1 MSNFLIVVG
10 TVNGHSLEAAYGAAA
25 LLQKL
30 GHSVKINQETTVA
43 DITHDPSEIILVCCS
58 TTDQGKMPRNI
69 YPLYQTLDDHGADLH
84 NRLYGVIAL
93 GDSYFP
99 PSQYAMGGIT
109 FENALYSCGAKRIGD
124 IALLDAQ
131 NVQNYPLEAAMW
143 VQSWLQKVTAAEAA

>member
-43 DITHDPSEIILVCCS
+43 DLTRDPSEIILVCCS
-58 TTDQGKMPRNI
+58 TTDKGKMPLNI
-69 YPLYQTLDDHGADLH
+69 YPLYRALDDNGADLS

-99 PSQYAMGGIT
+99 PSQYAMGGII
-109 FENALYSCGAKRIGD
+109 FENALYSCGAKRVGD

-131 NVQNYPLEAAMW
+131 HVQNYSVAAAMW
-143 VQSWLQKVTAAEAA
+143 VQTWVRKVTEAEAA